1 MNEQMQKQFHKR
13 QYPLVRYLGLLLAV
27 ALLFTG
33 VTFARYA
40 TNTNIPASVGIAA
53 FDATYSIDR
62 VNSTTF
68 GNQDY
73 WISVGG
79 TDVDQ
84 GAGTA
89 ITVGV
94 TLKNNG
100 DTSVRPTLH
109 LEAPAEYWNNIA
121 LQLTDSRN
129 VATEKILTPQL
140 VIKDIMAATGSF
152 DTSNSTDYGSLGG
165 DAELA
170 LSENSGSRTA
180 TWSNGAGAK
189 NKMTISK
196 RTETVQYSVGFARK
210 NEDTAEIF
218 PPIFVDCQ
226 KEMTIYSIDIELPAL
241 ALEAAEKSADGGKTA
256 KEKRVVVWLT
266 WTNALPNT
274 SVSADKA
281 FWGYD
286 GAQPAEGS
294 NMKKDTQ
301 FTFTNQY
308 VEGGKVQS
316 GDEITVLGYHYD
328 VTGVPVVQ
336 KNEDGAWEETG
347 ETTTV
352 RVKKTFASKDGAT
365 PSSIKYFHVA
375 SLNDEDGSYVH
386 PLKEVGGNIY
396 QCDNASGAVHV
407 DLTDFNDTPD
417 FNTVTMVDSVEG
429 SNVTIDDYAPIQQR
443 AFGVSFKATFVQSS
457 EAPEQQP

>member
-40 TNTNIPASVGIAA
+40 TNSGIAASVGIAA

-73 WISVGG
+73 WINVGG

-100 DTSVRPTLH
+100 DTAVRPTLH

-121 LQLTDSRN
+121 LQLTDSRD
-129 VATEKILTPQL
+129 VAAENILTPQL
-140 VIKDIMAATGSF
+140 VIKDIMAATGDSF
-152 DTSNSTDYGSLGG
+152 DTSNSKDYGSLGG
-165 DAELA
+165 DAVLT
-170 LSENSGSRTA
+170 LSKNGDSRTA
-180 TWSNGAGAK
+180 TWEDANGIT

-196 RTETVQYSVGFARK
+196 RTETTVQYSVGFARK

-241 ALEAAEKSADGGKTA
+241 ALEAAEKSTDGGKTA
-256 KEKRVVVWLT
+256 TEKRVVVWLT

-274 SVSADKA
+274 SVSADEA
-281 FWGYD
+281 FWNELES
-286 GAQPAEGS
+286 AAEQFPID
-294 NMKKDTQ
+294 NMIIQDDKKTDTG
-301 FTFTNQY
+301 
-308 VEGGKVQS
+308 E
-316 GDEITVLGYHYD
+316 DITILGYHFD
-328 VTGVPVVQ
+328 TSGVPVVQ
-336 KNEDGAWEETG
+336 QNDAEKWEETG

-352 RVKKTFASKDGAT
+352 RVKKTFASADGAT
-365 PSSIKYFHVA
+365 PGSIEYFHVA

-386 PLKEVGGNIY
+386 PLKEVGENIY
-396 QCDNASGAVHV
+396 ACDNASGAVRV
-407 DLTDFNDTPD
+407 DLTGFEDAPD

-443 AFGVSFKATFVQSS
+443 AFSVSFKATFVQSS
-457 EAPEQQP
+457 EVPAAQQP